1 MDIRIK
7 EDLKKWVKKADIVV
21 HLAGI
26 VGEPACSYD
35 EDLSYQVNV
44 IGTKNLLDLSIEYN
58 AKKFI
63 FASSCSVYGFGN
75 EVFTEHSNLN
85 PKLVMNL

>member
-44 IGTKNLLDLSIEYN
+44 IGTK
-58 AKKFI
+58 KFI
-63 FASSCSVYGFGN
+63 RFIDRI
-75 EVFTEHSNLN
+75 
-85 PKLVMNL
+85 